1 MRSAGCVVGA
11 VLEALRQAI
20 QPGITTA
27 ELDTLAETVIRDMG
41 AKPSFKGYQGFPA
54 SICASV
60 NQEIVH
66 GFPGTYILQ
75 DGDIISVDVGAIKN
89 GYQGDAATTV
99 AVGCVSERAKQL
111 MAGTERALEA
121 GIAAARVG
129 AHLTDI
135 SHAVEVAARA
145 ANLEIVREYGGH
157 GIGREMHE
165 PPLIWNW
172 GSPGRGPVLDVG
184 MTLCVEPMLTLGGFE
199 TQTLEDGW
207 TVVTADG
214 SLSAH
219 YEHTILITRN
229 GAEKLTLPPTV

>member
-1 MRSAGCVVGA
+1 MRDAGRVVGA

-20 QPGITTA
+20 RPGVTTA

-41 AKPSFKGYQGFPA
+41 AIPSFKGYHGFPA

-66 GFPGTYILQ
+66 GIPGAYTLIE
-75 DGDIISVDVGAIKN
+75 GDILSVDVGAIKN
-89 GYQGDAATTV
+89 GFQGDAATTV
-99 AVGCVSERAKQL
+99 AVGCVSEKAKRL

-121 GIAAARVG
+121 GIAAARAGV
-129 AHLTDI
+129 HLTDI
-135 SHAVEVAARA
+135 SHVVEITARA
-145 ANLEIVREYGGH
+145 AKLEVVREYGGH

-172 GSPGRGPVLDVG
+172 GAPGRGPILDTG
-184 MTLCVEPMLTLGGFE
+184 MTLCIEPMLTLGGFE
-199 TQTLEDGW
+199 TRTLEDGW
-207 TVVTADG
+207 TVVTADN

-219 YEHTILITRN
+219 YEHTILITRD
-229 GAEKLTLPPTV
+229 GAEKLTLSPTV